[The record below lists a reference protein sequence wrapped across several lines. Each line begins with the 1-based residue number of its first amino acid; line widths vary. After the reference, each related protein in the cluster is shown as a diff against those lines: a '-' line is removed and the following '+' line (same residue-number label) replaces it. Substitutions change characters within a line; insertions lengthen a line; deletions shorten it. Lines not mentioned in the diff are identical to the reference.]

1 MYSNRTFATHL
12 SKNDLSATEAQ
23 AADSCFDSIV
33 SSLGQSTAASM
44 CESFH
49 PARPLTESLTPTLR
63 GEEPQI
69 GLPLMGRLNGPSVA
83 PSEYVK
89 HCKTYREAVRMAWQ
103 LRRVAYMT
111 QRQLAAEAGL
121 WPQMV
126 TDYLNKDDAPTRR
139 NLPAEKI
146 PAFEAVVG
154 NTVLTQWLAAQSS
167 LTVMEETIANKE
179 AA

>member
-1 MYSNRTFATHL
+1 
-12 SKNDLSATEAQ
+12 
-23 AADSCFDSIV
+23 
-33 SSLGQSTAASM
+33 
-44 CESFH
+44 
-49 PARPLTESLTPTLR
+49 
-63 GEEPQI
+63 
-69 GLPLMGRLNGPSVA
+69 MGRLNGPSVA